1 LKAELERLRSLVP
14 KPQSPASSSDEHSSS
29 PKTREMSTAFRIRPL
44 FEADKCVEVTAELV
58 KIKKKKK
65 KHPPTDP
72 NKKKEY
78 NKKKKMKKLSKKTPN
93 CSRTICHKLEKIC

>member
-1 LKAELERLRSLVP
+1 MDKEIKKDDHVSKLEEENKILKAELERLRSLVP

-58 KIKKKKK
+58 KIKKKKRRNI
-65 KHPPTDP
+65 HQLIQI
-72 NKKKEY
+72 KKK
-78 NKKKKMKKLSKKTPN
+78 NIIRK
-93 CSRTICHKLEKIC
+93 RR